1 MTADLSDDDRAAL
14 ALAIEIVRNESA
26 GRRAQ
31 IDDKLKCEPWFEVAT
46 FCADRAQSVA
56 LTLKPWE
63 CWPPCTVEPDD
74 TDERGL
80 EHRRIGKSA
89 ALLRRM
95 LAAGLS
101 RYEPDPINALGR
113 AAGSPKKKRGPA

>member
-1 MTADLSDDDRAAL
+1 MTANLSDDDRAAL

-74 TDERGL
+74 TDEPGQ
-80 EHRRIGKSA
+80 EHRSIGKSA
-89 ALLRRM
+89 ALLRQM
-95 LAAGLS
+95 LACGIS
-101 RYEPDPINALGR
+101 RWHPDPVGALRETG
-113 AAGSPKKKRGPA
+113 ALPI